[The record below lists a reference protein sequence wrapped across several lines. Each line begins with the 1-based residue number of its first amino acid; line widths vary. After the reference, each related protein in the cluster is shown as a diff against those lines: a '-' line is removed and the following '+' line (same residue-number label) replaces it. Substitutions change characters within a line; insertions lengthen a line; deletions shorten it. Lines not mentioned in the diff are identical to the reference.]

1 MSRNFDIEK
10 LVRKNILDLKPYS
23 SARDEF
29 SGAEGVFLDANEN
42 PFGSWNRYPDPYQKE
57 LKNEISKIKN
67 IDSDSL
73 FLGNG
78 SDEVIDLLF
87 RVFTNPGKDQALT
100 FTPTYGMYE
109 VAANINDVELLQ
121 IPLDENFQVSID
133 ENLQKTLQ
141 NEDLKLVFICSPNNP
156 TGNLI
161 QQEAVDFILK
171 NFSGIVVVDEAYID
185 FADQESWISKL
196 KNYPNLLVMQTFS
209 KYWGMAGLR
218 VGMAFSNPEIISL
231 LNKVKPP
238 YNISSLNQEA
248 VLKTLKSASEI
259 NIQLELILKQREQ
272 VISALTDLEMV
283 KKIYPTDANFLL
295 AEVDNANEL
304 YDYLVNEKVIIRN
317 RNSVVKNCVR
327 ITIGTPEE
335 NKKLIETLQK
345 FE

>member
-67 IDSDSL
+67 TSSDSL

-109 VAANINDVELLQ
+109 VAANINDAELLQ

-133 ENLQKTLQ
+133 ENLKNTLQ
-141 NEDLKLVFICSPNNP
+141 NSGLILVFICSPNNP

-161 QQEAVDFILK
+161 QQEAVDFILG

-185 FADQESWISKL
+185 FADQESWTSKL
-196 KNYPNLLVMQTFS
+196 ENYPNLLVMQTFS

-248 VLKTLKSASEI
+248 VLKTLKNASEI
-259 NIQLELILKQREQ
+259 NKQLELILKQREL

-295 AEVDNANEL
+295 AEVENANEL

>member
-1 MSRNFDIEK
+1 MSKKINIEK

-67 IDSDSL
+67 TSSDSL

-109 VAANINDVELLQ
+109 VAANINDIELLQ

-141 NEDLKLVFICSPNNP
+141 NEDLKLIFICSPNNP

-161 QQEAVDFILK
+161 QKEAVDFILK
-171 NFSGIVVVDEAYID
+171 NFGGIVVIDEAYID
-185 FADQESWISKL
+185 FADQESWISQLEKH
-196 KNYPNLLVMQTFS
+196 PNLLVMQTFS
-209 KYWGMAGLR
+209 KYWGLAGLR

-248 VLKTLKSASEI
+248 VLKTLINAPEI
-259 NIQLELILKQREQ
+259 NKQLELILKQREQ
-272 VISALTDLEMV
+272 VISALNDLEMV

>member
-1 MSRNFDIEK
+1 MSKNINIEK
-10 LVRKNILDLKPYS
+10 LVRKNILNLKPYS

-29 SGAEGVFLDANEN
+29 SGADGIFLDANEN
-42 PFGSWNRYPDPYQKE
+42 PFGTLNRYPDPYQKE

-67 IDSDSL
+67 INSDSL

-87 RVFTNPGKDQALT
+87 RIFTNPGKDQALT

-109 VAANINDVELLQ
+109 VAANINDVELIQ
-121 IPLDENFQVSID
+121 IPLNENFQISID
-133 ENLQKTLQ
+133 ENLQKALQ

-161 QQEAVDFILK
+161 QKEAVDFILE
-171 NFSGIVVVDEAYID
+171 NFTGIVVIDEAYID
-185 FADQESWISKL
+185 FAEQKSWISQLEK
-196 KNYPNLLVMQTFS
+196 YPNLVVMQTFS

-248 VLKTLKSASEI
+248 VLKTLKNASEI
-259 NIQLELILKQREQ
+259 NKQLELILKEREY
-272 VISALTDLEMV
+272 VISALTNLEMV

-295 AEVDNANEL
+295 AEVENANDL
-304 YDYLVNEKVIIRN
+304 YDYLVNKKVIIRN

-335 NKKLIETLQK
+335 NKKLIKTFQK
-345 FE
+345 FK

>member
-1 MSRNFDIEK
+1 MSKKINIKK

-67 IDSDSL
+67 TSSDSL

-109 VAANINDVELLQ
+109 VAANINDIELLQ

-141 NEDLKLVFICSPNNP
+141 NEDLKLIFICSPNNP

-161 QQEAVDFILK
+161 QKEAVDFILG

-248 VLKTLKSASEI
+248 VLKTLINAPEI
-259 NIQLELILKQREQ
+259 NKQLELILKQREQ
-272 VISALTDLEMV
+272 VISALNDLEMV

-335 NKKLIETLQK
+335 NKKLIETLQN

>member
-1 MSRNFDIEK
+1 MSKKINIEK

-67 IDSDSL
+67 TSSDSL

-109 VAANINDVELLQ
+109 VAANINDIELLQ
-121 IPLDENFQVSID
+121 ISLDENFQVSID

-141 NEDLKLVFICSPNNP
+141 NEDLKLIFICSPNNP

-161 QQEAVDFILK
+161 QKEAVDFILK
-171 NFSGIVVVDEAYID
+171 NFGGIVVIDEAYID
-185 FADQESWISKL
+185 FADQESWISQLEKH
-196 KNYPNLLVMQTFS
+196 PNLLVMQTFS

-248 VLKTLKSASEI
+248 VLKTLKNASEI
-259 NIQLELILKQREQ
+259 NKQLELILKQREQ

-295 AEVDNANEL
+295 AEVENANEL

>member
-1 MSRNFDIEK
+1 MSKKINIEK

-67 IDSDSL
+67 TSSDSL

-133 ENLQKTLQ
+133 ENLKNTLQ
-141 NEDLKLVFICSPNNP
+141 NSGLKLVFICSPNNP

-171 NFSGIVVVDEAYID
+171 NFSSIVVVDEAYID

-196 KNYPNLLVMQTFS
+196 ENYPNLLVMQTFS

-248 VLKTLKSASEI
+248 VLKTLKNASEI
-259 NIQLELILKQREQ
+259 NKQLELILKQREL

-295 AEVDNANEL
+295 AEVENANEL

>member
-1 MSRNFDIEK
+1 MSKKINIEK

-67 IDSDSL
+67 TSSDSL

-121 IPLDENFQVSID
+121 ISLDENFQVSID

-141 NEDLKLVFICSPNNP
+141 NEDLKLIFICSPNNP

-161 QQEAVDFILK
+161 QQEAVDFILG

-185 FADQESWISKL
+185 FADQESWTSKL
-196 KNYPNLLVMQTFS
+196 ENYPNLLVMQTFS

-248 VLKTLKSASEI
+248 VLKTLKNASEI
-259 NIQLELILKQREQ
+259 NKQLELILKQREL

>member
-1 MSRNFDIEK
+1 MSKKINIEK

-67 IDSDSL
+67 TSSDSL

-109 VAANINDVELLQ
+109 VAANINDIELLQ

-141 NEDLKLVFICSPNNP
+141 NEDLKLIFICSPNNP

-161 QQEAVDFILK
+161 QKEAVDFILK
-171 NFSGIVVVDEAYID
+171 NFGGIVVIDEAYID
-185 FADQESWISKL
+185 FADQESWISQLEKH
-196 KNYPNLLVMQTFS
+196 PNLLVMQTFS

-248 VLKTLKSASEI
+248 VLKTLKNASEI
-259 NIQLELILKQREQ
+259 NKQLELILKQREL
-272 VISALTDLEMV
+272 VISALNDLEMV

-345 FE
+345 LE

>member
-1 MSRNFDIEK
+1 MSKKINIKK

-67 IDSDSL
+67 TSSDSL

-109 VAANINDVELLQ
+109 VAANINDIELLQ

-141 NEDLKLVFICSPNNP
+141 NEDLKLIFICSPNNP
-156 TGNLI
+156 IGNLI
-161 QQEAVDFILK
+161 QKEAVDFILK
-171 NFSGIVVVDEAYID
+171 NFGGIVVIDEAYID
-185 FADQESWISKL
+185 FADQESWISQLEKH
-196 KNYPNLLVMQTFS
+196 PNLLVMQTFS

-248 VLKTLKSASEI
+248 VLKTLKNASEI
-259 NIQLELILKQREQ
+259 NKQLELILKQREL

>member
-1 MSRNFDIEK
+1 MSKKINIEK

-67 IDSDSL
+67 TSSDSL

-109 VAANINDVELLQ
+109 VAANINDAELLQ

-141 NEDLKLVFICSPNNP
+141 NEDLKLIFICSPNNP

-161 QQEAVDFILK
+161 QKEAVDFILK
-171 NFSGIVVVDEAYID
+171 NFGGIVVIDEAYID
-185 FADQESWISKL
+185 FADQESWISQLEKH
-196 KNYPNLLVMQTFS
+196 PNLLVMQTFS

-248 VLKTLKSASEI
+248 VLKTLKNAPEI
-259 NIQLELILKQREQ
+259 NKQLELILKQREL
-272 VISALTDLEMV
+272 VISALNDLEMV

>member
-1 MSRNFDIEK
+1 MSKKINIEK

-67 IDSDSL
+67 TSSDSL

-109 VAANINDVELLQ
+109 VAANINDIELLQ
-121 IPLDENFQVSID
+121 ISLDENFQVSID

-141 NEDLKLVFICSPNNP
+141 NEDLKLIFICSPNNP

-161 QQEAVDFILK
+161 QKEAVDFILK
-171 NFSGIVVVDEAYID
+171 NFGGIVVIDEAYID
-185 FADQESWISKL
+185 FADQESWISQLEKH
-196 KNYPNLLVMQTFS
+196 PNLLVMQTFS

-248 VLKTLKSASEI
+248 VLKTLKNASEI
-259 NIQLELILKQREQ
+259 NKQLELILKQREL
-272 VISALTDLEMV
+272 VISALNDLEMV

-345 FE
+345 LE

>member
-1 MSRNFDIEK
+1 MSKKINIEK

-67 IDSDSL
+67 TSSDSL

-109 VAANINDVELLQ
+109 VAANINDAELLQ

-141 NEDLKLVFICSPNNP
+141 NEDLKLIFICSPNNP

-161 QQEAVDFILK
+161 QKEAVDFILK
-171 NFSGIVVVDEAYID
+171 NFGGIVVIDEAYID
-185 FADQESWISKL
+185 FADQESWISQLEKH
-196 KNYPNLLVMQTFS
+196 PNLLVMQTFS

-248 VLKTLKSASEI
+248 VLKTLKNASEI
-259 NIQLELILKQREQ
+259 NKQLELILKQREL
-272 VISALTDLEMV
+272 VISALTDLEIV

-295 AEVDNANEL
+295 AEVENANEL

>member
-1 MSRNFDIEK
+1 MSKKINIEK

-67 IDSDSL
+67 TSSDSL

-121 IPLDENFQVSID
+121 ISLDENFQVSID

-141 NEDLKLVFICSPNNP
+141 NEDLKLIFICSPNNP

-161 QQEAVDFILK
+161 QKEAVDFILK
-171 NFSGIVVVDEAYID
+171 NFGGIVVIDEAYID
-185 FADQESWISKL
+185 FADQESWISQLEKH
-196 KNYPNLLVMQTFS
+196 PNLLVMQTFS

-248 VLKTLKSASEI
+248 VLKTLKNAPEI
-259 NIQLELILKQREQ
+259 NKQLELILKQREL
-272 VISALTDLEMV
+272 VISALNDLEMV

-345 FE
+345 LE

>member
-1 MSRNFDIEK
+1 MSKNINIEK
-10 LVRKNILDLKPYS
+10 LVRKNILNLKPYS

-29 SGAEGVFLDANEN
+29 SGADGIFLDANEN
-42 PFGSWNRYPDPYQKE
+42 PFGTLNRYPDPYQKE

-67 IDSDSL
+67 INSDSL

-87 RVFTNPGKDQALT
+87 RIFANPGKDQALT

-109 VAANINDVELLQ
+109 VAANINDVELIQ
-121 IPLDENFQVSID
+121 IPLDENFQISID
-133 ENLQKTLQ
+133 ENLQKALR
-141 NEDLKLVFICSPNNP
+141 NEDLKLVLICSPNNP

-161 QQEAVDFILK
+161 QKESVDFILE
-171 NFSGIVVVDEAYID
+171 NFTGIVVIDEAYID
-185 FADQESWISKL
+185 FAGQQSWISQLEK
-196 KNYPNLLVMQTFS
+196 YPNLVVMQTFS

-218 VGMAFSNPEIISL
+218 IGMAFSNPEIISL

-248 VLKTLKSASEI
+248 VLKTLKNASEI
-259 NIQLELILKQREQ
+259 NKQLELILKQREH
-272 VISALTDLEMV
+272 VISALNDLEIV

-295 AEVDNANEL
+295 AEVENANKL

-335 NKKLIETLQK
+335 NKKLIETFQK
-345 FE
+345 FK

>member
-1 MSRNFDIEK
+1 MSKNINIEK
-10 LVRKNILDLKPYS
+10 LVRKNIMNLKPYS

-29 SGAEGVFLDANEN
+29 SGADGIFLDANEN
-42 PFGSWNRYPDPYQKE
+42 PFGKINRYPDPYQKE

-67 IDSDSL
+67 INFDNI

-87 RVFTNPGKDQALT
+87 RIFTNPGKDFALT

-109 VAANINDVELLQ
+109 VAANINDVELIQ
-121 IPLDENFQVSID
+121 IPLDENFQISID
-133 ENLQKTLQ
+133 ENLQKTLR
-141 NEDLKLVFICSPNNP
+141 NADLKLVFICSPNNP

-161 QQEAVDFILK
+161 QKESVMFILE
-171 NFSGIVVVDEAYID
+171 NFGGIVVIDEAYID
-185 FADQESWISKL
+185 FSEQKSWISQLEK
-196 KNYPNLLVMQTFS
+196 YPNLVVMQTFS

-248 VLKTLKSASEI
+248 VLKTLKNASEI
-259 NIQLELILKQREQ
+259 NKQLELILKEREH
-272 VISALTDLEMV
+272 VISILDGLEIV

-295 AEVDNANEL
+295 AEVENANGL

-335 NKKLIETLQK
+335 NKKLIETFQK
-345 FE
+345 FK

>member
-1 MSRNFDIEK
+1 MSKKINIEK

-42 PFGSWNRYPDPYQKE
+42 PFGSWNRYPDPYQKA

-67 IDSDSL
+67 TSSDSL

-109 VAANINDVELLQ
+109 VVANINDIELLQ

-161 QQEAVDFILK
+161 QKEAVDFILK
-171 NFSGIVVVDEAYID
+171 NFGGIVVIDEAYID
-185 FADQESWISKL
+185 FADQESWISQLEKH
-196 KNYPNLLVMQTFS
+196 PNLLVMQTFS

-238 YNISSLNQEA
+238 YNISSLNQET
-248 VLKTLKSASEI
+248 VLKTLKNASEI
-259 NIQLELILKQREQ
+259 NKQLELILKQREH
-272 VISALTDLEMV
+272 VISALTDLEIV
-283 KKIYPTDANFLL
+283 NKIYPTDANFLL

-345 FE
+345 LE

>member
-1 MSRNFDIEK
+1 MSKKINIEK

-67 IDSDSL
+67 TSSDSL

-87 RVFTNPGKDQALT
+87 RIFTNPGKDQALT

-109 VAANINDVELLQ
+109 VAANINDIELLQ
-121 IPLDENFQVSID
+121 ISLDENFQVSID

-141 NEDLKLVFICSPNNP
+141 NEDLKLIFICSPNNP

-185 FADQESWISKL
+185 FADQESWTSKL
-196 KNYPNLLVMQTFS
+196 ENYPNLLVMQTFS

-248 VLKTLKSASEI
+248 VLKTLKNASEI
-259 NIQLELILKQREQ
+259 NKQLELILKQREL
-272 VISALTDLEMV
+272 VISALTDLEIV

-295 AEVDNANEL
+295 AEVENANEL

>member
-1 MSRNFDIEK
+1 MSRNFDIKK

-67 IDSDSL
+67 TSSDSL

-109 VAANINDVELLQ
+109 VAANINDIELLQ

-141 NEDLKLVFICSPNNP
+141 NEDLKLIFICSPNNP
-156 TGNLI
+156 IGNLI
-161 QQEAVDFILK
+161 QKEAVDFILK
-171 NFSGIVVVDEAYID
+171 NFGGIVVIDEAYID
-185 FADQESWISKL
+185 FADQESWISQLEKH
-196 KNYPNLLVMQTFS
+196 PNLLVMQTFS
-209 KYWGMAGLR
+209 KYWGLAGLR

-248 VLKTLKSASEI
+248 VLKTLINAPEI
-259 NIQLELILKQREQ
+259 NKQLELILKQREQ
-272 VISALTDLEMV
+272 VISALTDLEIV

-295 AEVDNANEL
+295 AEVENANEL

-335 NKKLIETLQK
+335 NKKLIETLQN